1 LVDTNLPSELTRPT
15 PDSRVAAFLIDAG
28 KKGVYASVI
37 TIGEIAKGIA
47 ALPEG
52 KRRGEL
58 RDWLDQ
64 VMRPWFAGRILPV
77 TETIAERWG
86 MLTAEQRR
94 QGRQISM
101 ADGLIAAT
109 ALEHGLSLATR
120 NVKDFDGLGVT
131 IINPWE
137 FK

>member
-1 LVDTNLPSELTRPT
+1 LTPISPSELTRPI
-15 PDSRVAAFLIDAG
+15 PDPRVAAFLIDAG
-28 KKGVYASVI
+28 KESVYASVI

-47 ALPEG
+47 ALAEG
-52 KRRGEL
+52 KRQGEL
-58 RDWLDQ
+58 REWLDR

-94 QGRQISM
+94 QGRQIGM
-101 ADGLIAAT
+101 ADGLISPT

-131 IINPWE
+131 IINPRE
-137 FK
+137 SK